1 MSIRTKFT
9 IRALFG
15 FSLGLIAGAIMF
27 VLYASDTEPLNKSY
41 LIMQLF
47 GSGFLGVIANGG
59 AIVYDFEDWG
69 LLRATFTHYVVT
81 FITMLAVSELLDW
94 FPRSIILIVVI
105 FFSAVYLIIW
115 LVEYA
120 LWKKEIRHINRDLEI
135 MKNVKD

>member
-47 GSGFLGVIANGG
+47 GSGFFGVIANGG

>member
-47 GSGFLGVIANGG
+47 GSGFLGVMAYGG

>member
-9 IRALFG
+9 IRALLG

-27 VLYASDTEPLNKSY
+27 VLFASDTEPLNKSY
-41 LIMQLF
+41 LIMQLL
-47 GSGFLGVIANGG
+47 GSGFLGVVANGG

-81 FITMLAVSELLDW
+81 FITMLAVSELLGW
-94 FPRSIILIVVI
+94 FSRSIILIVVI
-105 FFSAVYLIIW
+105 IFSVAYLAIW

-120 LWKKEIRHINRDLEI
+120 LWKKEIRHINRDLAI
-135 MKNVKD
+135 MKNAKD